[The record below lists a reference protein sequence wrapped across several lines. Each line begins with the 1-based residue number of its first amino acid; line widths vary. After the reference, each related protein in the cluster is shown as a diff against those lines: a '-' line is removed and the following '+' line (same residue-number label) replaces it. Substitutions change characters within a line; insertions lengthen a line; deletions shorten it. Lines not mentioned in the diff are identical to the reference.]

1 MKLGTDGF
9 HNYTSNVSLL
19 LAWKKGKNFNNNQ
32 LRINKEI
39 ANLGIYNVKSDE
51 RKYHYSISLREK
63 LLESFNSS
71 NQSFALHRQSWA
83 ISIYWLSLV
92 RWKYSDLRPICESI
106 QLFRN
111 HFTQHQYTT
120 PTWSTLTQYRH

>member
-39 ANLGIYNVKSDE
+39 ANLGTYNVKSDE

-63 LLESFNSS
+63 MSEKF
-71 NQSFALHRQSWA
+71 
-83 ISIYWLSLV
+83 
-92 RWKYSDLRPICESI
+92 
-106 QLFRN
+106 
-111 HFTQHQYTT
+111 
-120 PTWSTLTQYRH
+120 